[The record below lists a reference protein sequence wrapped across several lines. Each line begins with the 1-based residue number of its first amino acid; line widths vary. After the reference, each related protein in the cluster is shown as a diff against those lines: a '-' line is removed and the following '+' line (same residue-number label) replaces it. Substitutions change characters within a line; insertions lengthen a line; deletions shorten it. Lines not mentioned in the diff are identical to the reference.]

1 MSFLGIGP
9 LELFFIV
16 IIALI
21 ILGPRD
27 MVKAGRSIGRLM
39 RRTIFSP
46 TWINVQNKVRNLP
59 YELMREA
66 GLEEEDLKIDPQQLD
81 LGLDKAKSLQDTTA
95 RFAKDLE
102 KSIDIPAEWTASS
115 APGSNSIEAA
125 VGSPPPDG
133 KAQESDPPAPSAA
146 VETGGVELAEPGAPE
161 PAPAADLPAQ
171 PDEVDKADVKAPAD
185 RPALTPD
192 EAGQT

>member
-1 MSFLGIGP
+1 MSILGIGP

-21 ILGPRD
+21 VLGPRD

-66 GLEEEDLKIDPQQLD
+66 GLEEEDLKIDPKDID
-81 LGLDKAKSLQDTTA
+81 LGLDKVALQSTTA
-95 RFAKDLE
+95 QFTKDVE
-102 KSIDIPAEWTASS
+102 KAIEIPSEWTDLSAST
-115 APGSNSIEAA
+115 SNSTISPESDAS
-125 VGSPPPDG
+125 VEPLSSENPEGSPVDLSTED
-133 KAQESDPPAPSAA
+133 K
-146 VETGGVELAEPGAPE
+146 PE
-161 PAPAADLPAQ
+161 AGTNAS
-171 PDEVDKADVKAPAD
+171 
-185 RPALTPD
+185 RPAVSEGETRQ
-192 EAGQT
+192 A